1 MKKYLALLKWAISK
15 TPETAL
21 SLLAALKIANW
32 KLSLDGVEASEF
44 AVEYQTVQT
53 LLHLVKERELVVNI
67 RAAFD
72 GQERVY
78 SAATRFK
85 NDGSDRLA
93 VDEVAQNFAEFDFDI
108 IGLTDTQV
116 RIELRYFDGD
126 GLPHELLL
134 SNKALKVF

>member
-1 MKKYLALLKWAISK
+1 MKKYLALLKWALSK

-32 KLSLDGVEASEF
+32 KLSLDGVEAQAYS
-44 AVEYQTVQT
+44 VEYQTVQT
-53 LLHLVKERELVVNI
+53 LLHLVKERELVVTI
-67 RAAFD
+67 RGTFD

-85 NDGSDRLA
+85 NNNTDRLSRDG
-93 VDEVAQNFAEFDFDI
+93 VEQRFVEFDFDI

-116 RIELRYFDGD
+116 RVELRYFDGD

-134 SNKALKVF
+134 SNKAIKVF